1 MLDISNEFLWIINQR
16 SHHVWGAA
24 HNGYTIFHVRNGRF
38 GSSQPR
44 EPVVQPAVIQHILSH
59 AGHQIGAEG
68 QGVRLG
74 HHGLKKRGRPAG
86 YSAKKL
92 AFIAG

>member
-1 MLDISNEFLWIINQR
+1 MLDNARYIERVLMVYKPTFTSRLGSR
-16 SHHVWGAA
+16 
-24 HNGYTIFHVRNGRF
+24 YTIFHVRNGRF